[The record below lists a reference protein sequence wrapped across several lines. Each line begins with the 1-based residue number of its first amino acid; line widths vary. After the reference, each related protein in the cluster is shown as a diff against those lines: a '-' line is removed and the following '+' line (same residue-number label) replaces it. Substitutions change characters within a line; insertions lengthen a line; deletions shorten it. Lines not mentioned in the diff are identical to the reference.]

1 MMPVPRVCHGDS
13 EMLWQR
19 KIEFLVLYVLMV
31 TLVSWPLSSNASLFP
46 RVKEVRASA
55 NSEAAVLCTMYLG
68 IVPQNAFL
76 TYFNVSR
83 G

>member
-1 MMPVPRVCHGDS
+1 MPVRRVCHGDS
-13 EMLWQR
+13 EMLWQY
-19 KIEFLVLYVLMV
+19 KTEFLVLYVLMA

-46 RVKEVRASA
+46 RVKEVRAAA
-55 NSEAAVLCTMYLG
+55 NSEAAVLCPVYLG

-76 TYFNVSR
+76 TYFKVSR